1 MWQSQQVAMNKDGSC
16 VVGWSGSDGASG
28 IRDVYLQRYSAT
40 GATIGANVIVNTDT
54 DGNQDG
60 ALIGM
65 DGSGNFTI
73 FWSSSI
79 GNTLLG
85 LFGQRF
91 DANGARIGGQ
101 FLLEPDPN
109 GSFVNFAMAP
119 NGDFVLVRQPNNS
132 SSVLLERFNAAGV
145 RQGAPVTVTDATNL
159 NVKANVTLDQQGNA
173 VVVYGLYRSNWG
185 VYTRRFNSAGVPLG
199 TETRVDAATYTG
211 TDYGAVS
218 GASVSAGLNG
228 YVVNWAGPTA
238 RFYRTATAGDADGD
252 GNVNFNDLARLAQN
266 YNVSTGKAW
275 VDGDFNGDGAVDFT
289 DLAMMAQKY
298 NTSAGGSAVA
308 GPTFQEALAAAFASP
323 VTNANPKTVS
333 TPPVLRPKP
342 KPVVPQKPV
351 VMAKPKALPPKR
363 MITLHETRP
372 VGIFSTRWVP
382 VRTSKDLL
390 A

>member
-1 MWQSQQVAMNKDGSC
+1 
-16 VVGWSGSDGASG
+16 
-28 IRDVYLQRYSAT
+28 
-40 GATIGANVIVNTDT
+40 
-54 DGNQDG
+54 
-60 ALIGM
+60 
-65 DGSGNFTI
+65 
-73 FWSSSI
+73 
-79 GNTLLG
+79 
-85 LFGQRF
+85 
-91 DANGARIGGQ
+91 
-101 FLLEPDPN
+101 
-109 GSFVNFAMAP
+109 
-119 NGDFVLVRQPNNS
+119 
-132 SSVLLERFNAAGV
+132 
-145 RQGAPVTVTDATNL
+145 
-159 NVKANVTLDQQGNA
+159 
-173 VVVYGLYRSNWG
+173 
-185 VYTRRFNSAGVPLG
+185 
-199 TETRVDAATYTG
+199 
-211 TDYGAVS
+211 
-218 GASVSAGLNG
+218 
-228 YVVNWAGPTA
+228 
-238 RFYRTATAGDADGD
+238 
-252 GNVNFNDLARLAQN
+252 LARLAQN